1 MSKTHM
7 YMLDDDGRWSP
18 ARSSSATGGAGG
30 GGSQATQDD
39 WTYAGPSGGIVDT
52 SDDTLVAAGGT
63 QTVNYLSAIQM
74 RNADASIATEVVVKS
89 GSDVLWRMDLDS
101 NSDMLS
107 VVFPK
112 PLAAAQNTALTV
124 ACLTTSSET
133 YINAQGYTAKDVAVV
148 GDFATVGEEIYG
160 HDGNLLTTGGETL
173 YTGAIY

>member
-1 MSKTHM
+1 
-7 YMLDDDGRWSP
+7 MLDDDGSWSP

-30 GGSQATQDD
+30 GSQATSDD
-39 WTYAGPSGGIVDT
+39 WTYAGPTGGITDT
-52 SDDTLVAAGGT
+52 SDDTLVAAGGF

-74 RNADASIATEVVVKS
+74 RNADASVATEVVVKS
-89 GSDVLWRMDLDS
+89 GSDVLWRMDLDA
-101 NSDMLS
+101 NSPMLA
-107 VVFPK
+107 VTFPK
-112 PLAAAQNTALTV
+112 PLRAAQNTAMTV

-173 YTGAIY
+173 YTGI